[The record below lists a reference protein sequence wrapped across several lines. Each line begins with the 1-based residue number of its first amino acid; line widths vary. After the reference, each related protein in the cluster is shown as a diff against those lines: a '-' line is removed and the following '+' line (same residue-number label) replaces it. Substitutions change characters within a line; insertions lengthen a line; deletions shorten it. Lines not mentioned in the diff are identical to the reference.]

1 MKLLKLNKMKA
12 SKIIANSD
20 EITRKMLR
28 DYLQKHELSLNAF
41 CLDAKLHQ
49 SNIHTFLNGKSLTSK
64 TIQRLAKYLNEK
76 GM

>member
-1 MKLLKLNKMKA
+1 MKA

-28 DYLQKHELSLNAF
+28 DYLQKNGLTLNAF

>member
-1 MKLLKLNKMKA
+1 MKA

-20 EITRKMLR
+20 QITRNLLR
-28 DYLQKHELSLNAF
+28 EYLNKTGLTLNSF

-49 SNIHTFLNGKSLTSK
+49 SNIHTFLNGKSLTNQ
-64 TIQRLAKYLNEK
+64 TIQRVAAYLYSK

>member
-1 MKLLKLNKMKA
+1 MKA

-20 EITRKMLR
+20 ELTRKMLR
-28 DYLQKHELSLNAF
+28 DYLQKNGLSLNAF

>member
-1 MKLLKLNKMKA
+1 MKA

-20 EITRKMLR
+20 QITRNLIR
-28 DYLQKHELSLNAF
+28 EYLNKTGLTLNSF

-49 SNIHTFLNGKSLTSK
+49 SNIHTFLNGKSLTNQ
-64 TIQRLAKYLNEK
+64 TIQRVAAYLYSK

>member
-1 MKLLKLNKMKA
+1 MKA

-20 EITRKMLR
+20 EITRNLIR
-28 DYLQKHELSLNAF
+28 EYLNKTGLTLNSF

-49 SNIHTFLNGKSLTSK
+49 SNIHTFLNGKSLTSR
-64 TIQRLAKYLNEK
+64 TIQRVAAYLYSK

>member
-1 MKLLKLNKMKA
+1 MKA

-20 EITRKMLR
+20 QITRNLIR
-28 DYLQKHELSLNAF
+28 EYLNKTGLTLNSF

-49 SNIHTFLNGKSLTSK
+49 SNIHTFLNGKSLTNQ
-64 TIQRLAKYLNEK
+64 TIQRVASYLYSK

>member
-1 MKLLKLNKMKA
+1 MKT

-20 EITRKMLR
+20 EIIRKMIR
-28 DYLQKHELSLNAF
+28 DYLTKHELSLNAF

-64 TIQRLAKYLNEK
+64 TIQRVAKYLNEK

>member
-1 MKLLKLNKMKA
+1 MKA

-20 EITRKMLR
+20 EITRNLIR
-28 DYLQKHELSLNAF
+28 EYLNKTGLTLNSF

-49 SNIHTFLNGKSLTSK
+49 SNIHTFLNGKSLTNQ
-64 TIQRLAKYLNEK
+64 TIQRVAAYLYSK

>member
-1 MKLLKLNKMKA
+1 MKA
-12 SKIIANSD
+12 SKIISNSD
-20 EITRKMLR
+20 EIIRKMIR
-28 DYLQKHELSLNAF
+28 DYLTKHEITLNAF

-64 TIQRLAKYLNEK
+64 TIQRVAKYLNEK

>member
-1 MKLLKLNKMKA
+1 MKA

-20 EITRKMLR
+20 EIIRKMIR
-28 DYLQKHELSLNAF
+28 DYLTKHELSLNAF

-64 TIQRLAKYLNEK
+64 TIQRVAKYLNEK

>member
-1 MKLLKLNKMKA
+1 MKA

-20 EITRKMLR
+20 QITRNLLR
-28 DYLQKHELSLNAF
+28 EYLNKTGLTLNSF

-49 SNIHTFLNGKSLTSK
+49 SNIHTFLNGKSLTNQ
-64 TIQRLAKYLNEK
+64 TIQRVAKYLHEK

>member
-1 MKLLKLNKMKA
+1 MKA

-20 EITRKMLR
+20 ELTRKMLR
-28 DYLQKHELSLNAF
+28 EYLQKHELSLNAF
-41 CLDAKLHQ
+41 CLDAKLHH

>member
-1 MKLLKLNKMKA
+1 MKG

-20 EITRKMLR
+20 EIIRKMIR
-28 DYLQKHELSLNAF
+28 DYLTKHGMSLNAF

-64 TIQRLAKYLNEK
+64 TIQRVAKYLNEK